1 MIRRWAPWFLMAVVV
16 FFSLV
21 VAATGDRSPRSEADR
36 IDAVSSEV
44 RCPTCRGQSV
54 RESNAP
60 AAQAIRG
67 EIARRV
73 RAGEDDEAIRAYLV
87 SRYGERVLLTP
98 PRSGIGA
105 LVWAMPA
112 AALVIV
118 AAAVAAALV
127 RWRDASSGRGASE
140 SDRELVAAAR
150 AARDAL

>member
-1 MIRRWAPWFLMAVVV
+1 MRRWAPWLLMAVVV
-16 FFSLV
+16 ACSLI

-73 RAGEDDEAIRAYLV
+73 RAGEDDGAIRAYLV
-87 SRYGERVLLTP
+87 SRYGEQVLLNP
-98 PRSGIGA
+98 PRSGVGA
-105 LVWAMPA
+105 LVWALPA
-112 AALVIV
+112 AVLVIA
-118 AAAVAAALV
+118 AAAVTAAVV
-127 RWRDASSGRGASE
+127 RWRDGSSGGGASE

-150 AARDAL
+150 AAKDGS